1 MYKITANGNRPA
13 HGVKKYLVDTFGDL
27 AEIKLTDTVASG
39 STAFASKEDKWYV
52 LDLHRKWVAMK
63 MPGGGGGSEDDDPDE
78 GDVVIYEGGD
88 I

>member
-13 HGVKKYLVDTFGDL
+13 HGVKKYLVDTFNDL
-27 AEIKLTDTVASG
+27 AEIKLTDAVASG

-63 MPGGGGGSEDDDPDE
+63 APGGGGSEDDDPDE

>member
-1 MYKITANGNRPA
+1 MYKITANGNRSA
-13 HGVKKYLVDTFGDL
+13 HGVKKYLVDTFDDL
-27 AEIKLTDTVASG
+27 AEIKLTDAVASG

-63 MPGGGGGSEDDDPDE
+63 VPGGGGSEDDDPDE